1 MRNDIYKH
9 LEKHASEYVP
19 FFTPAASNES
29 IDAGPSPTTWSEY
42 LECTLREGR
51 WIDGISLKAASKRFG
66 VQIIVV
72 PLEGEAKDEPMSFG
86 ETRSSREPIVLI
98 LNDQQGHYTLAQLK
112 EGRQWPKEWI
122 QAPLASVDN
131 PAFRGGGKACSV
143 DTRHSWRTA
152 ATPQVSRA
160 KSAQSHTSQWRPT
173 STPKTVKGKSKTL
186 TAKEPSRHAWRCVA
200 TPSATAKSDRRHDPA
215 SSRPALTRADPEA
228 GSGAVKAGLSE
239 QFVWTCNLC
248 KQVLR
253 YTNKRSLSCARRR
266 HVQKAHPKK
275 KKLVAPCF
283 PRRNTCLDPIAE
295 ASEHLPCDQR
305 VWSCPKCHKGL
316 PSMKQH
322 LLKKSRDKHIMQCY
336 GYTKAKFRKLRYRN
350 PAWIQTNLE
359 VNRDNAAKT
368 KQKTEDALI
377 AYNER
382 TATRSFRIPP
392 AFTRAQQ
399 SYFGCGICTQIFQ
412 RFANLRKHKCPGQKG
427 RAAIL
432 ANPGRKRMWMV
443 CRRENNAEKIAFYIH
458 SWQITRTELSIIEK
472 PPRDRKDQPLQP
484 CQWIRDL
491 CQDGDVE
498 PNPGPGD
505 PGPMMTGLM
514 INAGGQ
520 DNTWSCARWIA
531 QDQPAFAIIQEHC
544 MLPDKCADLA
554 NFMTQHGYRS
564 WFAALPPIQRLWGH
578 QYTIGGVA
586 CFVRKD
592 KGARLVQRHVAND
605 GQALLLQLDHAYLA
619 GAYLP
624 PRGTPADDSL
634 AILDEWVASCSHNEP
649 IFVCGDFNQEP
660 DFADRWTALA
670 DRGACQIVRQED
682 GTPAPTRWEGRRAI
696 DWMWA
701 SHPHMIQTV
710 EFSHTVIADHKALC
724 FTLNY
729 CQAKV
734 QCFKH
739 VPTRNLTKPE
749 TVPPDRWAAAL
760 EAAWQ
765 NAECPAESSTQQEW
779 IEFCGNIEETFNEA
793 VQQCE
798 LTSAKTHSKAGRP
811 KGSALQVRPVEATT
825 FRLKQHASCRELK
838 ARKLW
843 GRVRE
848 ANLRLAHH
856 GTIPAV
862 LLHRIWN
869 HPLVR
874 NQDFQSLHEIEQWA
888 EHEVQEVVRQ
898 DRLTKIQTWRQNM
911 RTDMAKARRWISK
924 QNNLPVTSVH
934 DPNHKNNTA
943 TASNHESLEAIHS
956 FWNTIWN
963 RQMPPVSEAF
973 EAWQQHTPSR
983 PEFPWTPLS
992 GKELH
997 ANALRQQ
1004 GSAAGPDGLSGSE
1017 ISQLP
1022 LKAWEHLAILL
1033 ARWTDRQEVPSVWQ
1047 STRQVHLQK
1056 PDAKLRPADG
1066 AIHAKDLRP
1075 ISIQCTIWRIIA
1087 STWTRRRSTRNWISS
1102 WVHPTACGGVQGS
1115 GVAKAVDLLFQKFE
1129 KGGILLSL
1137 DFQKCFDTINPALG
1151 LQCLRHFG
1159 CPQQMLR
1166 MLQEVWQQER
1176 WLTYNG
1182 EYLQAPVTVT
1192 SSLPQG
1198 DATSPLTM
1206 LALMTGLTNLV
1217 LAQDNT
1223 ACTLE
1228 TFLDD
1233 RNMIASNPKQAY
1245 HLWQIW
1251 KSKSQQVGLWE
1262 NDNKTKVVPR
1272 RAVYRQQLINEGFSD
1287 RHVTTAAR
1295 VLGIDFTARL
1305 GDSNR
1310 ATQAERIKGA
1320 LARLNRVAM
1329 MPINMRMKA
1338 IHAVSIVIPKAA
1350 WGAWTSLVPVRAL
1363 NGTVKRLAGTG
1374 HNQASQDLFYL
1385 LAGHGLHPEFCTAMQ
1400 AYSFLATEVRRRARP
1415 WPQRTIRGTWL
1426 YTVTSWLQ
1434 SLGWDEVG
1442 AFHWRHS
1449 DIQVDIQWSHPLS
1462 PAEGEKE
1469 KHHIRETWRRLLFD
1483 QFLASSRRD
1492 SQAVGNP
1499 AYDEAWITRA
1509 RKLFQDADT
1518 HGRAVMVGAV
1528 VSDARY
1534 DRMKRREIAHCQWCR
1549 DPDAIPGWVHHAW
1562 ECPAFAQGRP
1572 LTPDNAFQKILGW
1585 PVGQS
1590 AVDRS
1595 VLDHLALVRSR
1606 VLDQRYRGTGL

>member
-1 MRNDIYKH
+1 
-9 LEKHASEYVP
+9 
-19 FFTPAASNES
+19 
-29 IDAGPSPTTWSEY
+29 
-42 LECTLREGR
+42 
-51 WIDGISLKAASKRFG
+51 
-66 VQIIVV
+66 
-72 PLEGEAKDEPMSFG
+72 
-86 ETRSSREPIVLI
+86 
-98 LNDQQGHYTLAQLK
+98 
-112 EGRQWPKEWI
+112 
-122 QAPLASVDN
+122 
-131 PAFRGGGKACSV
+131 
-143 DTRHSWRTA
+143 
-152 ATPQVSRA
+152 
-160 KSAQSHTSQWRPT
+160 
-173 STPKTVKGKSKTL
+173 
-186 TAKEPSRHAWRCVA
+186 
-200 TPSATAKSDRRHDPA
+200 
-215 SSRPALTRADPEA
+215 
-228 GSGAVKAGLSE
+228 
-239 QFVWTCNLC
+239 
-248 KQVLR
+248 
-253 YTNKRSLSCARRR
+253 
-266 HVQKAHPKK
+266 
-275 KKLVAPCF
+275 
-283 PRRNTCLDPIAE
+283 
-295 ASEHLPCDQR
+295 
-305 VWSCPKCHKGL
+305 
-316 PSMKQH
+316 
-322 LLKKSRDKHIMQCY
+322 
-336 GYTKAKFRKLRYRN
+336 
-350 PAWIQTNLE
+350 
-359 VNRDNAAKT
+359 
-368 KQKTEDALI
+368 
-377 AYNER
+377 
-382 TATRSFRIPP
+382 
-392 AFTRAQQ
+392 
-399 SYFGCGICTQIFQ
+399 
-412 RFANLRKHKCPGQKG
+412 
-427 RAAIL
+427 
-432 ANPGRKRMWMV
+432 
-443 CRRENNAEKIAFYIH
+443 
-458 SWQITRTELSIIEK
+458 
-472 PPRDRKDQPLQP
+472 
-484 CQWIRDL
+484 
-491 CQDGDVE
+491 
-498 PNPGPGD
+498 
-505 PGPMMTGLM
+505 
-514 INAGGQ
+514 
-520 DNTWSCARWIA
+520 
-531 QDQPAFAIIQEHC
+531 
-544 MLPDKCADLA
+544 
-554 NFMTQHGYRS
+554 
-564 WFAALPPIQRLWGH
+564 
-578 QYTIGGVA
+578 
-586 CFVRKD
+586 
-592 KGARLVQRHVAND
+592 
-605 GQALLLQLDHAYLA
+605 
-619 GAYLP
+619 
-624 PRGTPADDSL
+624 
-634 AILDEWVASCSHNEP
+634 
-649 IFVCGDFNQEP
+649 
-660 DFADRWTALA
+660 
-670 DRGACQIVRQED
+670 
-682 GTPAPTRWEGRRAI
+682 
-696 DWMWA
+696 
-701 SHPHMIQTV
+701 
-710 EFSHTVIADHKALC
+710 
-724 FTLNY
+724 
-729 CQAKV
+729 
-734 QCFKH
+734 
-739 VPTRNLTKPE
+739 
-749 TVPPDRWAAAL
+749 
-760 EAAWQ
+760 
-765 NAECPAESSTQQEW
+765 
-779 IEFCGNIEETFNEA
+779 
-793 VQQCE
+793 
-798 LTSAKTHSKAGRP
+798 
-811 KGSALQVRPVEATT
+811 
-825 FRLKQHASCRELK
+825 
-838 ARKLW
+838 
-843 GRVRE
+843 
-848 ANLRLAHH
+848 
-856 GTIPAV
+856 
-862 LLHRIWN
+862 
-869 HPLVR
+869 
-874 NQDFQSLHEIEQWA
+874 
-888 EHEVQEVVRQ
+888 
-898 DRLTKIQTWRQNM
+898 
-911 RTDMAKARRWISK
+911 
-924 QNNLPVTSVH
+924 
-934 DPNHKNNTA
+934 
-943 TASNHESLEAIHS
+943 
-956 FWNTIWN
+956 
-963 RQMPPVSEAF
+963 
-973 EAWQQHTPSR
+973 
-983 PEFPWTPLS
+983 
-992 GKELH
+992 
-997 ANALRQQ
+997 
-1004 GSAAGPDGLSGSE
+1004 
-1017 ISQLP
+1017 
-1022 LKAWEHLAILL
+1022 
-1033 ARWTDRQEVPSVWQ
+1033 
-1047 STRQVHLQK
+1047 
-1056 PDAKLRPADG
+1056 
-1066 AIHAKDLRP
+1066 
-1075 ISIQCTIWRIIA
+1075 
-1087 STWTRRRSTRNWISS
+1087 
-1102 WVHPTACGGVQGS
+1102 VQGS

-1223 ACTLE
+1223 ACTRV